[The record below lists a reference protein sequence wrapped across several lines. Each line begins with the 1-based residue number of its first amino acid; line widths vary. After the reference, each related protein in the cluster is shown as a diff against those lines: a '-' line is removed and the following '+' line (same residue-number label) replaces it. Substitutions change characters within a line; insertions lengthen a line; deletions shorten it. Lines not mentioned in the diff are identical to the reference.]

1 MKEIGARAAYLLVRV
16 IDFIFRMLPLS
27 LARGAGRGL
36 GDLFYSLDA
45 KHRRITLDNL
55 RRALGTER
63 SEEELERIARNS
75 YRNVGAS
82 VGEFMKLSSLSPD
95 RVARW
100 VRIEGIEHYLAAR
113 AEGKGVLFL
122 TAHFGNWELM
132 AVAFTM
138 RGYRLFP
145 VARPLD
151 NPLLDRLINQKRE
164 QWGSLVLSKFG
175 VAREVTQ
182 LLKKGETIGFL
193 LDQNVSGK
201 GGVFVPFFGRPASTN
216 KGLALIALRTGA
228 PVIPAFIVRE
238 GAGHRLVFEKEIE
251 LLRTGDV
258 EADVLENTAR
268 FTRTIEAYVR
278 RYPDQWLWMH
288 RRWKTQ
294 PPSPSPAPPGSGEK

>member
-1 MKEIGARAAYLLVRV
+1 MKEISAKAAYLLVRV
-16 IDFIFRMLPLS
+16 IDFFFRMLPLS
-27 LARGAGRGL
+27 WALGAGQGL
-36 GDLFYSLDA
+36 GDLFYLLDA

-55 RRALGTER
+55 RRSLGGER
-63 SEEELERIARNS
+63 PEEELRRIARRT

-82 VGEFMKLSSLSPD
+82 VAEFMKLSSLSPD
-95 RVARW
+95 RVGRW
-100 VRIEGIEHYLAAR
+100 VRIEGMENYLAAR

-122 TAHFGNWELM
+122 AAHFGNWELM
-132 AVAFTM
+132 SVALSM
-138 RGYRLFP
+138 RGYRLFA

-164 QWGSLVLSKFG
+164 QWGNRVLSKFG

-182 LLKKGETIGFL
+182 LLKKGESVGFL
-193 LDQNVSGK
+193 IDQNVSGR

-228 PVIPAFIVRE
+228 PVIPAYIVRDGE
-238 GAGHRLVFEKEIE
+238 GHRFIFEKEIE
-251 LLRTGDV
+251 LVRTGDI

-268 FTRTIEAYVR
+268 FTRIIESYVR

-294 PPSPSPAPPGSGEK
+294 PQ